1 MLLLLLGCAVQCEE
15 KEQYINAIK
24 GLDIETQTAIV
35 GYIKQVSLIFPSQT
49 FHSH

>member
-24 GLDIETQTAIV
+24 GLDLDLQAAIV
-35 GYIKQVSLIFPSQT
+35 GHIKEVRSFSLS
-49 FHSH
+49 